1 VLTTGRRLRESIERK
16 CDDEADCNPLGLRD
30 GMFSTPDLTCAEV
43 RNLSIALVTGY
54 ATCEARPYL
63 RQKLYHL
70 EAGAIDPS
78 LRHRC
83 YQAHHAGLGAKW
95 SAWRDRRSRDGRR

>member
-1 VLTTGRRLRESIERK
+1 
-16 CDDEADCNPLGLRD
+16 
-30 GMFSTPDLTCAEV
+30 MFSTPDLTCAEI

-54 ATCEARPYL
+54 ATRPSTAHL

-70 EAGAIDPS
+70 EARAIYPP

-83 YQAHHAGLGAKW
+83 YQAHHAGLGAEW
-95 SAWRDRRSRDGRR
+95 SAWRDRSSRDGRR